1 MKRRML
7 ISLGP
12 LFLASAG
19 VGIGLAVQ
27 HKGEMSKKNLSALL
41 AKMSTTQD
49 HLHLAAHFHAVGKRY
64 EAESA
69 EHAEMA
75 KMYRLKPTVS
85 ETKRPMAPDTAAHC
99 EYLAESLGKAAKEA
113 HSMAM
118 AHEAMAKK

>member
-7 ISLGP
+7 VMFGP
-12 LFLASAG
+12 LFLATAG
-19 VGIGLAVQ
+19 ATMAIAVE
-27 HKGEMSKKNLSALL
+27 HKGELSKKDLAALL
-41 AKMSTTQD
+41 AKMSTPQD

-64 EAESA
+64 EAEAA

-75 KMYRLKPTVS
+75 KMYRAKPTVS

-99 EYLAESLGKAAKEA
+99 EYLAESIGKAAKEA

-118 AHEAMAKK
+118 AHEAMSKK

>member
-12 LFLASAG
+12 LLLASAS
-19 VGIGLAVQ
+19 VGIGLAVER
-27 HKGEMSKKNLSALL
+27 KGELSKKNLNALL

-49 HLHLAAHFHAVGKRY
+49 HLRLAAHFHAVGKRY

-75 KMYRLKPTVS
+75 KMYRMKPTGS
-85 ETKRPMAPDTAAHC
+85 EMKHPMAPDTAAHC
-99 EYLAESLGKAAKEA
+99 DYLAESIGKAAKEA
-113 HSMAM
+113 HAMAM